1 MTTRTPTG
9 IILPT
14 FPDRVIK
21 TRSGKEKHVEY
32 KIIAGSLKATND
44 AQGIVEGY
52 LNAIGNI
59 DYGLDRTKAGAFKR
73 TLDLS
78 YKRKK
83 ANGDQFLWP
92 YLWNH
97 DTNLLPPG
105 GIFDAEE
112 DAKGLYIKAQLN
124 LDYQLGR
131 DMYSSY
137 KFGSLKKQSMGYLA
151 HQTEYVR
158 EEGQLIRDLIEV
170 EILEGS
176 GVIFPMNDEADITN
190 VNRQQGAYMPK

>member
-14 FPDRVIK
+14 FPARIIK

-44 AQGIVEGY
+44 ERGIVEGY

-59 DYGLDRTKAGAFKR
+59 DYGKDRSMPDAFKR

-83 ANGDQFLWP
+83 ANGDDFLWP

-97 DTNLLPPG
+97 SVDVLPPG
-105 GIFDAEE
+105 GI
-112 DAKGLYIKAQLN
+112 
-124 LDYQLGR
+124 
-131 DMYSSY
+131 
-137 KFGSLKKQSMGYLA
+137 
-151 HQTEYVR
+151 
-158 EEGQLIRDLIEV
+158 
-170 EILEGS
+170 
-176 GVIFPMNDEADITN
+176 
-190 VNRQQGAYMPK
+190 